1 MKRIVLALCGSG
13 LWISF
18 SEFLRNE
25 VLFKALWIEKYYGLG
40 LEFPSSMINNIL
52 WGVWSF
58 LLAGMIVFLMRRLNS
73 LEVTLVTW
81 VMAFLMMWITIGNL
95 NVLPMTLLI
104 YALPLSI
111 IEISGAVLITG
122 LIDHPHTSQ

>member
-1 MKRIVLALCGSG
+1 MKRTVLAVLTSG
-13 LWISF
+13 CWIAF

-25 VLFKALWIEKYYGLG
+25 VLFKAFWIEKYLGLG
-40 LEFPSSMINNIL
+40 LEFPSSVINNVL

-104 YALPLSI
+104 YPLPLSI
-111 IEISGAVLITG
+111 IEISGAVLITR
-122 LIDHPHTSQ
+122 LIDHTHASQ